1 MSAVITE
8 THRPV
13 VAQVSRDV
21 AERIARTLGLARQ
34 YAAAPRLRPA
44 DWEMGYCARMLDE
57 CIAFDAMGRADVE
70 AIDAARLAVQ
80 QILEPKS

>member
-57 CIAFDAMGRADVE
+57 CIAFDALGRADVE

>member
-21 AERIARTLGLARQ
+21 AERIARTIGLARQ

>member
-13 VAQVSRDV
+13 VAKVSRDV
-21 AERIARTLGLARQ
+21 AERIARTLSLARQ
-34 YAAAPRLRPA
+34 YAAAPRSRPA

>member
-21 AERIARTLGLARQ
+21 AERIVRTLGLARQ
-34 YAAAPRLRPA
+34 YAVAPRLRPA

-57 CIAFDAMGRADVE
+57 CIAFDALGRADVE

>member
-1 MSAVITE
+1 MNAVITE
-8 THRPV
+8 THRSV
-13 VAQVSRDV
+13 VDRVSRDV
-21 AERIARTLGLARQ
+21 AERIARTLSLARQ
-34 YAAAPRLRPA
+34 YAAAPRSRPA

-80 QILEPKS
+80 QILEPRP

>member
-13 VAQVSRDV
+13 VAKVSRDV
-21 AERIARTLGLARQ
+21 AVRIARTLGLARQ
-34 YAAAPRLRPA
+34 FADAPRLRPA

-80 QILEPKS
+80 HILEPKR